1 MLVVRGAA
9 HLRADEAEER
19 AGRADRRDARQ
30 EDDRDARA
38 EEAREHVEQRDRP
51 LRQSSGAA
59 GGSERICY
67 ARRGIDA
74 LQEACGMYHRA
85 EALLERHAR
94 VEDSRHVEREVDLPE
109 RAQECCVSA
118 RV

>member
-51 LRQSSGAA
+51 LRQSSGEA
-59 GGSERICY
+59 GGSERSELDLLLY
-67 ARRGIDA
+67 ARDRCA
-74 LQEACGMYHRA
+74 PQ
-85 EALLERHAR
+85 
-94 VEDSRHVEREVDLPE
+94 
-109 RAQECCVSA
+109 
-118 RV
+118 

>member
-59 GGSERICY
+59 GGSELSLICY
-67 ARRGIDA
+67 FTRGIDA
-74 LQEACGMYHRA
+74 LHR
-85 EALLERHAR
+85 RHL
-94 VEDSRHVEREVDLPE
+94 S
-109 RAQECCVSA
+109 
-118 RV
+118 